1 MEGINELIVVK
12 QLPVIEEHL
21 KTIGEEAKKKI
32 DMALSMPCT
41 TDTKK
46 AVKDMR
52 ASLNKDYKALEEARK
67 KVENEISEQ
76 LRPFRDTY
84 KEYITSVFTDA
95 DSKLKSKI
103 AEVEDTEKLE
113 KENSLREYFKEL
125 SVASECEFL
134 PFEIVI
140 PKVDLSKSETF
151 YKKQIDSKIEQV
163 NKDISVIDKHEHS
176 SELMVEYVK
185 TFDLAESLVTV
196 TNRHMQMASFS
207 EAQTRREEKTDI
219 ETEVVDKVEEA
230 LAPPTVVEDDDK
242 VYTMTFTVSG
252 TKPRLKELKHYLIKE
267 GYINE

>member
-103 AEVEDTEKLE
+103 AEVEDAEKLE
-113 KENSLREYFKEL
+113 KENNLREYFSE
-125 SVASECEFL
+125 SVVAAGCEIL
-134 PFEIVI
+134 TFETVI

-163 NKDISVIDKHEHS
+163 TKDISVIDNHEHS

-207 EAQTRREEKTDI
+207 EAQTRREEKA
-219 ETEVVDKVEEA
+219 VAA
-230 LAPPTVVEDDDK
+230 L
-242 VYTMTFTVSG
+242 
-252 TKPRLKELKHYLIKE
+252 
-267 GYINE
+267 